1 MSRPIVPPLE
11 VFRRENAM
19 EVPSGYRRATELH

>member
-19 EVPSGYRRATELH
+19 EVPSGYRRRPRHH